1 MRADY
6 NWRVRMVP
14 PRLRLSPLRCP
25 REAAFARR
33 GGSAAL
39 IEPTVLKKFWLVFAQ
54 ACTLCLAALF
64 VVATLRPDLLP
75 RLAGKA
81 NNVVLLQQASTDV
94 VTPRVASYADAA
106 RKAMPAVVNI
116 YTSKAVHARNP
127 LLDDS
132 ILQRYF
138 PELAERGTTRRAT
151 SLGSGVIVAPEG
163 YVLTNHHVVE
173 GADDIELVLSDG
185 RELHAHVRGV
195 DPESD
200 LAVLKADG
208 ENLPTITFGTM
219 EHLQVGDVVLAIGNP
234 FGFGNTVTMGIVSAL
249 GRNHLGINRFEDFIQ
264 TDAPINPGNSG
275 GALVDTAGNLIG
287 INSTIFSQSGGSM
300 GIGFAIPVSLARS
313 VLAQII
319 KQGEVT
325 RGWLGVE
332 PQAITRQEAQALALA
347 RTDGVLVRAL
357 QHDGPADRAGIQV
370 RDVVVEIGGQPTPD
384 VPRLLA
390 RIAELIPGSN
400 AKVRILR
407 DGKPLVIDVVVAKR
421 PRADT
426 P

>member
-1 MRADY
+1 MKSF
-6 NWRVRMVP
+6 V
-14 PRLRLSPLRCP
+14 LR
-25 REAAFARR
+25 
-33 GGSAAL
+33 
-39 IEPTVLKKFWLVFAQ
+39 KFWLLFAQ

-75 RLAGKA
+75 RLAGRS
-81 NNVVLLQQASTDV
+81 NNVVLLREAAATSAA
-94 VTPRVASYADAA
+94 PVAGTYADAA

-116 YTSKAVHARNP
+116 YTSKAVRSRNP

-132 ILQRYF
+132 ILRRYF
-138 PELAERGTTRRAT
+138 PELAERTPTHRAT

-163 YVLTNHHVVE
+163 YVLTNHHVID
-173 GADDIELVLSDG
+173 GADDIELVLADG
-185 RELHAHVRGV
+185 RELHAKVKGV

-208 ENLPTITFGTM
+208 ENLPTITFGNVDN
-219 EHLQVGDVVLAIGNP
+219 LQVGDVVLAIGNP
-234 FGFGNTVTMGIVSAL
+234 FGFGNTVTLGIVSAL

-264 TDAPINPGNSG
+264 TDAAINPGNSG
-275 GALVDTAGNLIG
+275 GALVDSAGNLIG

-300 GIGFAIPVSLARS
+300 GIGFAIPVSLART

-319 KQGEVT
+319 KDGAVT

-332 PQAITRQEAQALALA
+332 PQALTREAAQALALA

-357 QHDGPADRAGIQV
+357 QRAGPADRAGIQV
-370 RDVVVEIGGQPTPD
+370 RDVVVEIGGKPTPD
-384 VPRLLA
+384 VPQLLA
-390 RIAELIPGSN
+390 RIAELAPGSN
-400 AKVRILR
+400 ARVKLVRE
-407 DGKPLVIDVVVAKR
+407 GKLLDVDVVVARR
-421 PRADT
+421 PRIET